1 MAANKPNCF
10 NTDMS
15 LSSSKAVLPAATTV
29 SHHISFTR
37 VLLPEAAPQLMLP
50 DEGRLDKGRAAG
62 TSLYSWSSL
71 VYMTQ
76 KSPETPKSTTIPS
89 EKPS

>member
-10 NTDMS
+10 NMS
-15 LSSSKAVLPAATTV
+15 LSSSKAVLPAVTLSTEDA
-29 SHHISFTR
+29 HISFIS
-37 VLLPEAAPQLMLP
+37 VLLPEAVPQLMLP

-62 TSLYSWSSL
+62 TSLYSWSCH
-71 VYMTQ
+71 VYATQ
-76 KSPETPKSTTIPS
+76 KSPETPKSTATSS